1 MKKMLDG
8 VVFIAPNPKETIE
21 SAGLFYTTPNMSDVP
36 LDTSSAFHII

>member
-8 VVFIAPNPKETIE
+8 VVFIGPSPKEPIE
-21 SAGLFYTTPNMSDVP
+21 SGGLFYTTPNMSNVP